1 MIFVG
6 YIIITVGY
14 LMITAGYIMIT
25 VGYIMITVLEPGA
38 VIYPHG
44 DKTNTKLRSNR
55 YFNYLKKTF
64 IRSFFQFYDK
74 PILKILMYF

>member
-1 MIFVG
+1 M
-6 YIIITVGY
+6 ITVGY
-14 LMITAGYIMIT
+14 IMITVGYVMITAGYIMIT

-55 YFNYLKKTF
+55 YFNYLKKHLLEV
-64 IRSFFQFYDK
+64 FFYFMINQS
-74 PILKILMYF
+74 LKY

>member
-55 YFNYLKKTF
+55 YFNYLKKHLLEV
-64 IRSFFQFYDK
+64 FFNFMINQS
-74 PILKILMYF
+74 LKY

>member
-1 MIFVG
+1 M
-6 YIIITVGY
+6 ITVGY
-14 LMITAGYIMIT
+14 IMITVGYVMITAGYIMIT

-55 YFNYLKKTF
+55 
-64 IRSFFQFYDK
+64 
-74 PILKILMYF
+74 